1 MTQKQKALIIP
12 LVLFGAVF
20 CADRLIFDRA
30 LFALSNPSGWDS
42 FRWYNFE
49 SVFRQVENAKRD
61 KPLVLV
67 VGSSVAQ
74 YSTLPRLLEKELG
87 DRYNVE
93 LISHAAMLSTDLV
106 HYRKRFLRLN
116 PSVIVWSVNAADL
129 DLERTTPPWEAGP
142 ERSVI
147 VERRFLAQ
155 RAPARLYYP
164 SEFAHESGLAGDSI
178 TSFMMRSALYSLR
191 YPRDEWFPFVLF
203 KREWSG
209 PLKSYLNY
217 QGEPII
223 GGMFREGFTG
233 ACFAFPAEYL
243 AADDFMAEIPSTLV
257 QAGLRIR
264 IVMRKK
270 EEQLVRCTAPQDA
283 QEFVPG
289 RSGWQKIPLSN
300 PQGMVHV
307 YLSHVVTSDKA
318 DAVLPGT
325 SVYHGRG
332 IRLLGNFGRTSIANR
347 ETFFRRPNLE
357 ETRLEALSDAEILPD
372 YESRIEPPD
381 WREHPELTWL
391 NRLRLAKLISATLGF
406 HETRQTT
413 DMRTFVTETSKV
425 VPLLIVNQAEHP
437 YSLEN
442 YGWSQWY
449 SDYMKFVY
457 AMRSDRVEIL
467 DLHDALSVRELG
479 DPHHLTLKGAE
490 KIQPRIARSIEALV
504 SHQK

>member
-12 LVLFGAVF
+12 LILFAAVF
-20 CADRLIFDRA
+20 CADRLIFDKA

-49 SVFRQVENAKRD
+49 SIFRQVENAKRD

-74 YSTLPRLLEKELG
+74 YSTLPRLFEKELG
-87 DRYNVE
+87 DRYRVE

-106 HYRKRFLRLN
+106 HYRKRLLN
-116 PSVIVWSVNAADL
+116 LGPTAIVWVANAADL

-142 ERSVI
+142 ARSTV
-147 VERRFLAQ
+147 VERRFLTQ

-164 SEFAHESGLAGDSI
+164 AEFSREGGLAGDSV
-178 TSFMMRSALYSLR
+178 TSFIMRGSLYSLR

-203 KREWSG
+203 KREWNG

-217 QGEPII
+217 QGESIG

-233 ACFAFPAEYL
+233 ACFAFPASYL
-243 AADDFMAEIPSTLV
+243 TGEDFMAEIPAPLI

-264 IVMRKK
+264 VVMRSQ
-270 EEQLVRCTAPQDA
+270 EVSLAQCTPPNEGEDIIPTRA
-283 QEFVPG
+283 
-289 RSGWQKIPLSN
+289 GWQRIPLNN
-300 PQGMVHV
+300 PSGVVHI
-307 YLSHVVTSDKA
+307 YLSHVASSDRA
-318 DAVLPGT
+318 TVVVPG
-325 SVYHGRG
+325 SPVFLGRG
-332 IRLLGNFGRTSIANR
+332 IRLIGNFGRKQIPTG

-357 ETRLEALSDAEILPD
+357 ETRLESLPD
-372 YESRIEPPD
+372 REIVADYETRIEPPD
-381 WREHPELTWL
+381 WEKRPELTWL

-413 DMRTFVTETSKV
+413 DMRTFVTETSRV

-449 SDYMKFVY
+449 ADYLKFIF

-490 KIQPRIARSIEALV
+490 KIQPRMAQALKALIAR
-504 SHQK
+504 QK